1 MIVSPAISQM
11 IRLKTVQESLLTKK
25 VSIWMRLF
33 AQRDIAVLKGIA
45 ISDFVKLATKKER
58 KKVTNLHL
66 VHEAAFV
73 SGRSR
78 KQQQRSSRKQQ
89 QRVHTRYSLMM
100 RHSLADISSFS
111 SWSRI
116 RITWIQRGVL
126 GAASIF
132 KLQIEII
139 SSCRR
144 ADPRGGGRF
153 IVLAF
158 IFCFYM

>member
-11 IRLKTVQESLLTKK
+11 IRLNTVQESVLTRK

-33 AQRDIAVLKGIA
+33 AQWDIAVLERVA

-58 KKVTNLHL
+58 KKWRKEVGRSPKRCRKK
-66 VHEAAFV
+66 

-78 KQQQRSSRKQQ
+78 KQQQR
-89 QRVHTRYSLMM
+89 VHTLYSCLM
-100 RHSLADISSFS
+100 RPSLKDISSFS
-111 SWSRI
+111 CWSRI

-132 KLQIEII
+132 TLQIEII

-144 ADPRGGGRF
+144 ADPRGGCRF
-153 IVLAF
+153 TLCWLSFFVF
-158 IFCFYM
+158 ICKGK